1 VAPICVRRN
10 LDGSEAG
17 VPDDAARQY
26 AQQLLEERAAWWAER
41 EREQE
46 RERAA
51 AEAGGAEPR
60 AEDQTI
66 KGKKQCLS

>member
-1 VAPICVRRN
+1 MRRN

-26 AQQLLEERAAWWAER
+26 AQRLLEERAAWRAER

-46 RERAA
+46 ERERAA
-51 AEAGGAEPR
+51 ANAGAEPL
-60 AEDQTI
+60 AEAHTA
-66 KGKKQCLS
+66 GPPPS